1 MFISCL
7 MRFNWDSFELNNVRW
22 HWKRQGIAWVV
33 PIVFAI
39 SHPYRHFG
47 LCKALLIETNHNH
60 TQKQFI
66 SWKDFSKKKF
76 WWIQLFQFLDELTII
91 CVYICMSGKLEN
103 LFIWSIEER
112 QPTVSA
118 TKRFQKYY
126 FQPNYPHSWYFR
138 LFSAYVWQR
147 DVGDSIYQDQ
157 PTAGYIRHIF
167 EPSKRCQ
174 ISETIWWGLETI
186 FLKGVQFNKYLSSY
200 YVGGAVLSIA
210 KWI

>member
-1 MFISCL
+1 ML
-7 MRFNWDSFELNNVRW
+7 M
-22 HWKRQGIAWVV
+22 
-33 PIVFAI
+33 
-39 SHPYRHFG
+39 
-47 LCKALLIETNHNH
+47 
-60 TQKQFI
+60 
-66 SWKDFSKKKF
+66 SKPP
-76 WWIQLFQFLDELTII
+76 
-91 CVYICMSGKLEN
+91 SGKRKGTLPVGFDRSTFTHFPEHRMGQHPN
-103 LFIWSIEER
+103 KTPPPPAGKKGCEGIEER